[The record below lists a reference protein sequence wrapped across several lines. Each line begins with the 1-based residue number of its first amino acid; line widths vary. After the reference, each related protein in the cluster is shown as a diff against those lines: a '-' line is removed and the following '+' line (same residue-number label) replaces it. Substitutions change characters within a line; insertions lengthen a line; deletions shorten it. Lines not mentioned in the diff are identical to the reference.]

1 MGEKGIVRRVFFFFI
16 FLIHIKI
23 YFSKIKKKLKDI
35 KITSPLFFAFP
46 VRLGSIFLTP
56 KYRTHKKKK
65 NYSQTVPEPKGRY
78 KSNSN
83 TYVGSDAHPSH
94 GCV

>member
-23 YFSKIKKKLKDI
+23 SFSKIKKKLKDI

-56 KYRTHKKKK
+56 KKKK